1 MPVDTSDRGRS
12 HIPAAEREQRSRISQ
27 IIRTGGLLRG
37 TLLVRHRVCGKP
49 GCRCARGEKHEGLA
63 LQVRLDGRSRQFH
76 VPRSMEE
83 DVRRWVAQYKEVR
96 ERLDKVA
103 LRYLDKLRGTRT

>member
-1 MPVDTSDRGRS
+1 MS
-12 HIPAAEREQRSRISQ
+12 AAEREQRSRITQ
-27 IIRTGGLLRG
+27 IIRSGGLLRG
-37 TLLVRHRVCGKP
+37 TLLVRYRVCGKP

-63 LQVRLDGRSRQFH
+63 LQVRLDGRSCQFH

-83 DVRRWVAQYKEVR
+83 DVRQWVAQYKEVR

-103 LRYLDKLRGTRT
+103 LHYLDKLRGTRT